1 MQTTT
6 TVHWNKG
13 DIAKQHNQR
22 DEELC
27 KHESHIDLYN
37 VHGDSFHEVLYRCD
51 INDAYEEIFG
61 DAIAEFNAHQ
71 KRKDRMKTVTSYMA
85 EIENDTRGKRQTEK
99 VNGKSVVN
107 EDSRQ
112 GKQLEYEITAK
123 VGNTE
128 REKDDDGHILYDAN
142 GQHIRTECL
151 PRDLQKNILLE
162 YCNTFQEVNP
172 NFRVTNIDLHG
183 DEGFYNKQGQWEYSC
198 IHPHITFIP
207 IATGFKQGLSVQ
219 NSMNKALS
227 QMGYGGANGYELW
240 ARKEQERLERITL
253 EKYREYC
260 LTHQDFYL
268 EHGALEITHPVHV
281 RGKIGGMEKELYVRQ
296 QELAED
302 FLATEIEQNQ
312 RDYAIESVSMM
323 LDDYRER
330 VDDYK
335 IRVDDYKR
343 SINTQKVEIQK
354 QLSERDKQLAERET
368 TIIRKEATIE
378 AQKAEFEAYR
388 DSEAQILQ
396 KKQTQLTAFAERA
409 SELFCDAQYYV
420 DKAKTLYKALDAETK
435 ARYRSSLAKLDES
448 LLPHRSKQKDRQM
461 SR

>member
-1 MQTTT
+1 MQSTITI
-6 TVHWNKG
+6 HWNKG
-13 DIAKQHNQR
+13 DIAKPHNQR

-71 KRKDRMKTVTSYMA
+71 KRKDRMKTVSSYMA
-85 EIENDTRGKRQTEK
+85 EIKSDTRGKRQTKK

-123 VGNTE
+123 VGNSE
-128 REKDDDGHILYDAN
+128 REKGDDGHILYDAN

-151 PRDLQKNILLE
+151 PRDLQKIILLE
-162 YCNTFQEVNP
+162 YCETFQENNP
-172 NFRVTNIDLHG
+172 NFKVTNIDLHG

-268 EHGALEITHPVHV
+268 EHGDLEITHPVHT
-281 RGKIGGMEKELYVRQ
+281 RGKIGDMEKELYVRQ
-296 QELAED
+296 QELMED

-312 RDYAIESVSMM
+312 RDYALESVSMM

-335 IRVDDYKR
+335 IRVDDYKH
-343 SINTQKVEIQK
+343 SINVQNAETHK
-354 QLSERDKQLAERET
+354 QLFERDKQLTERET
-368 TIIRKEATIE
+368 TITQKESALE
-378 AQKAEFEAYR
+378 SQKAEFKAYK
-388 DSEAQILQ
+388 DSEVQILH
-396 KKQTQLTAFAERA
+396 KKETQLTAFADRA
-409 SELFCDAQYYV
+409 SEMFCEAKYYL
-420 DKAKTLYKALDAETK
+420 DNSKQLYNMLDAEVQ
-435 ARYRSSLAKLDES
+435 ALYQEPLIKLNED
-448 LLPHRSKQKDRQM
+448 LLPHQQKKQRSM
-461 SR
+461 SL